1 MTFRRLMMTTAE
13 IQHNG
18 PRWILRIQERSED
31 MRQLPDQRTVYP
43 FQGLRKDRAAAYLEG
58 LRGKGR

>member
-1 MTFRRLMMTTAE
+1 MDTENTR
-13 IQHNG
+13 G
-18 PRWILRIQERSED
+18 SED